1 MVQDLWKK
9 IDLYNIHVHNPEAA
23 VLLSAVC
30 DCGISDPTHLL
41 TTYFLHSHPYF
52 QLRFNKR
59 VG

>member
-52 QLRFNKR
+52 
-59 VG
+59 